1 MKRIFAV
8 LMLSFAITS
17 CDKDKYEYKGGNE
30 LGFGTLSF
38 ANLHVG
44 VDESVEEVGTRAAG
58 TISDADDAY
67 NITVTG
73 ADGTVYFDDSYGN
86 AKLSGGISLPES
98 KEGQTY
104 TLTARSTKAEV
115 PAASCDNPVY
125 GTTITGISITAGQA
139 TELVS
144 DDVICTL
151 LQHKVTVD
159 YNDDFKAMVRGNS
172 TTKVTY
178 NNDSGSELSFA
189 LNYDAATKR
198 ITRDERAGYFNVVEG
213 GTTME
218 VTFSGKMDLNG
229 NGEEKVY
236 RMTKA
241 FTDVK
246 AQSWRHIIFIKKV
259 DEEGNATFDIQINDY
274 VEDLPL
280 EEVTNAEE
288 STLGTDPN
296 APIGDGDIKLVSTCE
311 FDISQDVVIPA
322 SDTPMVLTMNAEV
335 PNGVRA
341 FTVDISSTNT
351 NFMKALDVVGGPHVD
366 LVYPSE
372 LAMGIFDI
380 VPFPHGAEL
389 INKTIVPFDL
399 SAAQTP
405 ILAFP
410 GTHTFKMNVQDQK
423 GCKNDVTIIM
433 QVPDYKNM

>member
-1 MKRIFAV
+1 MKRIFTL
-8 LMLSFAITS
+8 LMLSLAVVA
-17 CDKDKYEYKGGNE
+17 CNKDKYEYPSGDKQ
-30 LGFGTLSF
+30 GFGTLSF
-38 ANLHVG
+38 ANLYVG
-44 VDESVEEVGTRAAG
+44 VDESVEEIGTRAAG
-58 TISDADDAY
+58 TISDADDTY

-73 ADGTVYFDDSYGN
+73 SDGTVYFDDSYGK

-98 KEGQTY
+98 KDGQTY

-115 PAASCDNPVY
+115 PATGWDNPVY
-125 GTTITGISITAGQA
+125 GATVKDIAVTAGEETSITEIVCA
-139 TELVS
+139 
-144 DDVICTL
+144 L

-198 ITRDERAGYFNVVEG
+198 VTREERAGYFNVVEG
-213 GTTME
+213 GTTLE

-241 FTDVK
+241 FTDVT
-246 AQSWRHIIFIKKV
+246 AQSWRHITFIKKV

-280 EEVTNAEE
+280 EEITNAEE

-296 APIGDGDIKLVSTCE
+296 APIGDGGIELISTCAY
-311 FDISQDVVIPA
+311 DITQPITIPA
-322 SDTPMVLTMNAEV
+322 SSTPLVLTMDAVV
-335 PNGVRA
+335 PNGVRT
-341 FTVDISSTNT
+341 FTVDISSDNAD
-351 NFMKALDVVGGPHVD
+351 FMGALDVVGGAHVD
-366 LVYPSE
+366 LVNPSD

-389 INKTIVPFDL
+389 AGMTVVPFDL
-399 SAAQTP
+399 SAAQTS
-405 ILAFP
+405 ILAFK
-410 GTHTFKMNVQDQK
+410 GTHTFKMNVQDKK
-423 GCKNDVTIIM
+423 GCKKEVIVVM
-433 QVPDYKNM
+433 HVPTY